1 MVIAGKRRKGGAQ
14 EAFSLAGIVLRPE
27 AAKQEENRIYTLLLK
42 GVLVYLFVM
51 GGIGSFLSAFDIE
64 YSRFIVNFI
73 VFLIAVFCSVLYYNK
88 YTMNIGYLSVLM
100 LMISGGGVFSR
111 FINSGFYAVLNEV
124 TKAASDF
131 FDTNAM
137 RNYGE
142 QIGNRS
148 R

>member
-14 EAFSLAGIVLRPE
+14 EVFSLAGIVLRPE

-64 YSRFIVNFI
+64 YSRFIVNFV

-88 YTMNIGYLSVLM
+88 YTMNIGYLSGLM
-100 LMISGGGVFSR
+100 LMIFG
-111 FINSGFYAVLNEV
+111 AVCS
-124 TKAASDF
+124 AALSTADF
-131 FDTNAM
+131 MLF
-137 RNYGE
+137 
-142 QIGNRS
+142 
-148 R
+148 